1 MRRLLVALVLFVV
14 AASCTDP
21 PTTGDIDDGTPGLL
35 EGRIQAFE
43 GMPVV
48 VNYWATWCDPCR
60 EEMPFIV
67 DAAKDFDGEV
77 AFLGVNVQDNAEAA
91 DAFAKE
97 YEMPFSSIADPEKDI
112 ANSQR
117 LAGLPATQFYDADGE
132 LAFVKQG
139 PIEED
144 ELLDKIDDVLAA
156 SSS

>member
-1 MRRLLVALVLFVV
+1 
-14 AASCTDP
+14 
-21 PTTGDIDDGTPGLL
+21 
-35 EGRIQAFE
+35 
-43 GMPVV
+43 MPVV